1 MVVRRWKGKGGKR
14 VGVSVNIKK
23 KEVNAKKIREKLEKN
38 RIMTWTLMWLNWSVA
53 TIYIYIYIYIKYRR

>member
-53 TIYIYIYIYIKYRR
+53 TIYIYIEYRR